1 MTTASATSA
10 LKARA
15 EHRAFD
21 GRQGFY
27 EHDSAAC
34 AGPMRFSIYLPP
46 AALGGARVPALYFL
60 AGLTCNDETFMVKA
74 GAQRV
79 AAALGLALVACDTSP
94 RAARFDG
101 DDEAWDF
108 GVGAGFYVDATEA
121 PWSEAYRMHSYVV
134 DELPALVE
142 REFPVDGAAR
152 GIFGHSMGGHGAL
165 VAALRRPERYRSVS
179 AFAPI
184 SAPSEVPWGQKAFS
198 RYLGADR
205 ARWAEW
211 DACALLG
218 RSTFPGTLLVDQ
230 GTADKFLVEQLKPE
244 RLREACAAAGQPLA
258 LRVHDGYDHSYWTI
272 ATFVEEH
279 LRHHARALGL

>member
-1 MTTASATSA
+1 MKT
-10 LKARA
+10 RA
-15 EHRAFD
+15 EHRAFG

-34 AGPMRFSIYLPP
+34 AGPMRFSVYLPP
-46 AALGGARVPALYFL
+46 SALAGARAPALYFL
-60 AGLTCNDETFMVKA
+60 AGLTCSDETFMIKA

-94 RAARFDG
+94 RATRFSG

-108 GVGAGFYVDATEA
+108 GLGAGFYLDASAA
-121 PWSEAYRMHSYVV
+121 PWSAAYRMHRYVV

-142 REFPVDGAAR
+142 RAFPIAADAR
-152 GIFGHSMGGHGAL
+152 AIFGHSMGGHGAL

-184 SAPSEVPWGQKAFS
+184 AAPSEVPWGQKAFS
-198 RYLGADR
+198 RYLGPER
-205 ARWAEW
+205 AAWAEW
-211 DACALLG
+211 DASLLLCRG
-218 RSTFPGTLLVDQ
+218 TFDGTILVDQ
-230 GTADKFLVEQLKPE
+230 GSDDQFLVEQLRPE
-244 RLREACAAAGQPLA
+244 RLRAACAAAGQPLE
-258 LRVHDGYDHSYWTI
+258 LRLRDGYDHSYWMI
-272 ATFVEEH
+272 ATFVEDH

>member
-1 MTTASATSA
+1 MKT
-10 LKARA
+10 RA

-34 AGPMRFSIYLPP
+34 AGPMRFSVYLPP
-46 AALGGARVPALYFL
+46 SALAGTRVPALYYL
-60 AGLTCNDETFMVKA
+60 AGLTCNEETFMIKA

-79 AAALGLALVACDTSP
+79 AATLGLALVACDTSP
-94 RAARFDG
+94 RATRFAG

-108 GVGAGFYVDATEA
+108 GQGAGFYVDATEA
-121 PWSEAYRMHSYVV
+121 PWSAAYRMHSYVV

-142 REFPVDGAAR
+142 REFPIAADAR

-165 VAALRRPERYRSVS
+165 VLALRHPDRYRSVS

-184 SAPSEVPWGQKAFS
+184 CAPREVPWGHKAFS

-205 ARWAEW
+205 AAWAEW
-211 DACALLG
+211 DATALIA
-218 RSTFPGTLLVDQ
+218 RRRFSGTLLVDQ
-230 GTADKFLVEQLKPE
+230 GTADKFLVEQLQPE
-244 RLREACAAAGQPLA
+244 RLREACAAVGQPLE
-258 LRVHDGYDHSYWTI
+258 LRIHDGYDHSYWMI
-272 ATFVEEH
+272 ATLVEDH
-279 LRHHARALGL
+279 LRHHARALGLSK